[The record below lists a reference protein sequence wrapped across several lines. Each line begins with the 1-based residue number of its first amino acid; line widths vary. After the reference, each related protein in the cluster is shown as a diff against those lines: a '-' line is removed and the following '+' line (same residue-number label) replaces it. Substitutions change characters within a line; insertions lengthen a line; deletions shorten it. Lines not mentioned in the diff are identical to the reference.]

1 MTIMLTAACLPAAWA
16 EWICNGRV
24 KRSGIVKIC
33 RYATRL
39 SRTRAPL
46 DRDILEALQLRGF
59 FFLKIS
65 ALRSCH
71 PRVLNAQRVLVQF
84 QSSHYYV
91 GEPLHGGALYWRGAM
106 AASNARLPAVCLCG
120 WAVFALAGCDKPARD
135 DMSWA
140 QGALERNGRL
150 QILSVDR
157 QAHAFTVRLKDT
169 GELRI
174 VQADEVVGD
183 LPLPADEAT
192 TARAGPIVAAEEAA
206 AAPPSAAAPAEEPAA
221 VAASPADVSA
231 ATAKAGPGVIASGP
245 GYSIKSARAEG
256 PGSARASG
264 FAPNDSVARGLPLER
279 RDEPIVCQGARF
291 LRIDSRNLE
300 FEGDAIS
307 AQDGCEIH
315 ITNSRIAATGV
326 GVSARAANVHIENS
340 SIEGKSGSILAS
352 DGAQVYAEAS
362 RFRGLS
368 RGLTSESL
376 HDLGGNVWN

>member
-1 MTIMLTAACLPAAWA
+1 
-16 EWICNGRV
+16 
-24 KRSGIVKIC
+24 
-33 RYATRL
+33 
-39 SRTRAPL
+39 
-46 DRDILEALQLRGF
+46 
-59 FFLKIS
+59 
-65 ALRSCH
+65 
-71 PRVLNAQRVLVQF
+71 
-84 QSSHYYV
+84 
-91 GEPLHGGALYWRGAM
+91 M
-106 AASNARLPAVCLCG
+106 AASNAPLAAIWMCGCAV
-120 WAVFALAGCDKPARD
+120 VALAGCDKPARD

-140 QGALERNGRL
+140 QGALERNGRV
-150 QILSVDR
+150 QILTVDR

-174 VQADEVVGD
+174 VQADEIVGS
-183 LPLPADEAT
+183 LPSRAAEAS
-192 TARAGPIVAAEEAA
+192 TARAGPIIAADEA
-206 AAPPSAAAPAEEPAA
+206 PRAAPAAE
-221 VAASPADVSA
+221 AASPAAQPVAQTPSSAAAVIA
-231 ATAKAGPGVIASGP
+231 ATAAAGPGVIASGP

-256 PGSARASG
+256 AGHARASG
-264 FAPNDSVARGLPLER
+264 FAQNDSIAKGLALER

-307 AQDGCEIH
+307 AEDGCEIH

-340 SIEGKSGSILAS
+340 SIEGQSGSILAS
-352 DGAQVYAEAS
+352 DGAQVYAQAS